1 MILLGRSFKRT
12 FRFRGIWRE
21 EEEEEEEKEEEGRMA
36 AMVMAP
42 SQLGKAKKA
51 EEKAKASAV

>member
-12 FRFRGIWRE
+12 FRFRGIWR
-21 EEEEEEEKEEEGRMA
+21 EEEEEEKEEEGRMA